1 MRAAAILSFG
11 LVFGLAFRPAAAQTV
26 APADPRL
33 ARHRASL
40 WAEAREVL
48 ERTLEAGAAARFAG
62 LPSAAIDRARASAA
76 ALRALDRDLRGP
88 GPAAGPA
95 AQASPA
101 DQLADQLD
109 LLPVPGLA
117 AAGLEPPPSVALRV
131 WLAGAWPAGAEPRA
145 AQVSWIS
152 PEGERMRARRES
164 LSREAFAAPGFD
176 LYFRAPS
183 GPAGRWWIELELEFA
198 EPSAALPVA
207 RAPFDLV
214 AGLEQRLAALGA
226 GDAAEALRAELR
238 LTETTGLR
246 SGHGL
251 PAEELLAALEG
262 QLAGASSGW
271 WRAPFAPAALA
282 YRPAQAG
289 RWGLLVA
296 EPRFGGSGRWR
307 GRLGERWRAWCERHG
322 VLLIALET
330 TELEECFK
338 IWAAGRDGWPAPFD
352 GDPLLLLPGGAS
364 LGLPALLSADPGR
377 ARWSFALEAR
387 GAAPPGLALPG
398 VVLLGPQ
405 AFAASQALA
414 GASQRFRAARESLL
428 ESELDWPLL
437 LGDWPGPLR

>member
-1 MRAAAILSFG
+1 M
-11 LVFGLAFRPAAAQTV
+11 AQTV

-40 WAEAREVL
+40 WAEAREAL
-48 ERTLEAGAAARFAG
+48 ERTLEAGGAARFAELG
-62 LPSAAIDRARASAA
+62 STEIDRARASAA
-76 ALRALDRDLRGP
+76 ALRALDRALRGSDRPP
-88 GPAAGPA
+88 GSA
-95 AQASPA
+95 AQESPA
-101 DQLADQLD
+101 DRLSDQLD

-117 AAGLEPPPSVALRV
+117 AAGLELPPSVALRV

-145 AQVSWIS
+145 AQVIWVS
-152 PEGERMRARRES
+152 PEGKRLRARRES
-164 LSREAFAAPGFD
+164 LTREAFAAPGFD

-198 EPSAALPVA
+198 ESSAGVPVA

-214 AGLEQRLAALGA
+214 PLLEGRLAALGP
-226 GDAAEALRAELR
+226 GPAAEALRAELR

-262 QLAGASSGW
+262 QLAGAASGW

-289 RWGLLVA
+289 RWGLLVV
-296 EPRFGGSGRWR
+296 EPRFGGAGRWR
-307 GRLGERWRAWCERHG
+307 GRLGERWRSWCERQG

-330 TELEECFK
+330 TELEDCLK
-338 IWAAGRDGWPAPFD
+338 AWAAGRAGWPAPFE

-364 LGLPALLSADPGR
+364 LGLPALLSADPAR

-437 LGDWPGPLR
+437 LGDWPGPAR